1 MQENLI
7 VNHIARFCFVCLLF
21 LTAARS
27 AAQPLFNSPELLQI
41 SLEGNISK
49 LVKDNGIVREWHQ
62 FRLLVD
68 GGFLDVKLRVR
79 GNFRRTECKFPPI
92 MVKFNRKQVPGTL
105 FEDQKQLKLVTHCKR
120 SRSYS
125 VNIYEEYLAYRML
138 NEITDRSFRVRLL
151 QIIYQDGRRQQ
162 SKPAFF
168 IEHVDGLA
176 NRIGG
181 EHIEPDYVR
190 SRNLDQMH
198 LAQSGIFQYMIGNT
212 DFSFIAP
219 AEGHSCCHNAKL
231 IRVEDVIYSVPY
243 DFDLSGMVNARYAGA
258 NPVVKTRDVRIRQYR
273 GFCTDTLTLES
284 ALSVVRTVEAELP
297 ALFDSA
303 TGLTEKEARKS
314 LRYVQ
319 GFFKTVNKSG
329 TRVFEKSCRKTQPAE
344 DPGDVSARS

>member
-7 VNHIARFCFVCLLF
+7 VNDIARFCFVCLLF

-27 AAQPLFNSPELLQI
+27 SAQPLFNSPELLQI

-49 LVKDNGIVREWHQ
+49 LIKDNGIERDWHQ
-62 FRLLVD
+62 FRLIVD
-68 GGFLDVKLRVR
+68 DDSLGVRLRVR
-79 GNFRRTECKFPPI
+79 GNFRRTECEFPPI
-92 MVKFNRKQVPGTL
+92 MVKFDRKQVPGTQ
-105 FEDQKQLKLVTHCKR
+105 FEDQKELKLVTHCKR

-138 NEITDRSFRVRLL
+138 NEITERSFRVRLL
-151 QIIYQDGRRQQ
+151 LIIYQDGRRQQ

-176 NRIGG
+176 KRIGG
-181 EHIEPDYVR
+181 EHIEPDHVR
-190 SRNLDQMH
+190 SRNLDQLH

-231 IRVEDVIYSVPY
+231 IRADNVIYSVPY
-243 DFDLSGMVNARYAGA
+243 DFDFSGMVDARYAGA
-258 NPVVKTRDVRIRQYR
+258 NPVVRTRDVRIRQYR
-273 GFCTDTLTLES
+273 GFCTDTQTLES
-284 ALSVVRTVEAELP
+284 ALNSVRTVEAKLP

-303 TGLTEKEARKS
+303 TGLTAKEARFI
-314 LRYVQ
+314 RGPVC
-319 GFFKTVNKSG
+319 F
-329 TRVFEKSCRKTQPAE
+329 A
-344 DPGDVSARS
+344 